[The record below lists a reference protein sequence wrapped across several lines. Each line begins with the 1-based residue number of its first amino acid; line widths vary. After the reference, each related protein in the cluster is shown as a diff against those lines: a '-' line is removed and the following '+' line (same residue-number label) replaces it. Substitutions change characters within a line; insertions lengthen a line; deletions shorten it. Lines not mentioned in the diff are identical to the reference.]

1 LKREE
6 KDRQKQNKSLKKVI
20 LMVYDV
26 ITKICR
32 EEKIEHEPFYKSIKI
47 KGDTILLYRE
57 KVVKESIAYKQYK
70 EWKKSKDEDK
80 QDEIDDVI
88 EKLREYFKERLIVF
102 YKSKE
107 ITI

>member
-1 LKREE
+1 M
-6 KDRQKQNKSLKKVI
+6 VI

-32 EEKIEHEPFYKSIKI
+32 EEKMEHEPFYKSIKI

-57 KVVKESIAYKQYK
+57 KVVKESIAYKHYK
-70 EWKKSKDEDK
+70 EWKKAKDEDK
-80 QDEIDDVI
+80 QEEIDDVI

-102 YKSKE
+102 YKSNE
-107 ITI
+107 ITV

>member
-1 LKREE
+1 
-6 KDRQKQNKSLKKVI
+6 
-20 LMVYDV
+20 MVYD
-26 ITKICR
+26 IINKICQ

-57 KVVKESIAYKQYK
+57 KVVEETIAYKHYK
-70 EWKKSKDEDK
+70 EWKKAKDQDE

-102 YKSKE
+102 YKSNE
-107 ITI
+107 IMV